1 MAILTCQSP
10 SVFSYKYCNVQGVAR
25 HWRNRVRTR
34 AIPLDS
40 SNTLYIVYLAYIFK
54 PMDNVVRFLH
64 PCIGPVRLTHVPIII
79 NLCVLSSHLLP
90 VSPVR
95 FTYIPITDSACAFLT
110 PTPITRLTCASIMC
124 VLRTP
129 L

>member
-10 SVFSYKYCNVQGVAR
+10 SVFSYKYCNVQGVAH

-34 AIPLDS
+34 AILLDS
-40 SNTLYIVYLAYIFK
+40 GNALCIVYLAYIVK
-54 PMDNVVRFLH
+54 PMDNVVRFWH
-64 PCIGPVRLTHVPIII
+64 PCIGPVRFTHAPIII
-79 NLCVLSSHLLP
+79 NLCVLPSHLLP

-95 FTYIPITDSACAFLT
+95 FTYIPITGSACAFVTL
-110 PTPITRLTCASIMC
+110 TPITRSTCASILC